1 MVDRKHTFE
10 IKKETLSKIFI
21 ELEKS
26 ITNNNI
32 TTSKSVDDIKNDDK
46 IILKKITFDKKNPYI
61 SNIKR
66 IKRINE
72 NNKKK

>member
-1 MVDRKHTFE
+1 MVERKLTYE
-10 IKKETLSKIFI
+10 IKRETLSKIFF

-32 TTSKSVDDIKNDDK
+32 TTSKSDNNIQNDDK
-46 IILKKITFDKKNPYI
+46 IILKKVTFDKKNPYI
-61 SNIKR
+61 KQ

-72 NNKKK
+72 TNQKN